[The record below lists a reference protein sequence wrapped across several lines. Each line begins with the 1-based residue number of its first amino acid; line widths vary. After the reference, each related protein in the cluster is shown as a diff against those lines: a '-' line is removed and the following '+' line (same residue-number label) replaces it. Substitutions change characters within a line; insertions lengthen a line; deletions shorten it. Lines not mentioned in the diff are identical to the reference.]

1 VTHPQIDE
9 SRWVLGYVVLAS
21 VCRDYQ
27 LHFPSSTE
35 CVDAEWNPL
44 PPP

>member
-1 VTHPQIDE
+1 MHFQFDE
-9 SRWVLGYVVLAS
+9 LRTVQGYVVLAS

-27 LHFPSSTE
+27 PHVPGSTE